1 MNDGITFSLDCPFW
15 YLAKFEG
22 EQPSKREGTSDHQAL
37 CLDLADPNCVELI
50 VGGKDHPTQ
59 VWRK

>member
-1 MNDGITFSLDCPFW
+1 MKDQTGLSLDCPFW

-22 EQPSKREGTSDHQAL
+22 EQIPKAPGLSDHEAL
-37 CLDLADPNCVELI
+37 CQDLADPQCVELI
-50 VGGKDHPTQ
+50 VGGRDRSTQ